1 VPLFNLFLNKVYQYP
16 KRIVAQFISLNPSL
30 EENINN
36 SLSYENLNKT
46 VLKLENWLKNFK
58 VHIQIV

>member
-1 VPLFNLFLNKVYQYP
+1 MPLFNLFLNKVYQYP